1 MQPQILLRQIQ
12 LATAIIENDKIEPI
26 IAYTQKTDGNVTAI
40 DDSVG
45 KSENPKVYYG
55 RTIDQYPYYQ
65 YTLISDMRKVITCA
79 TENQEAVDNGTFTPA
94 AETDPEK
101 RITFQDN
108 QYWYWTVEANGTVER
123 NPISVV
129 TQRQPVSYDDI
140 REIPQGL
147 GYNYYY
153 KVKQAYFCCKKG
165 TETDNDHTYEYYGWY
180 SPSYPDQNNVY
191 IKVSDG
197 DGKVATHYISEAE
210 YKLTPGIGNY
220 DFVPDETKDQ
230 KSVEVNHMYYQGGY
244 KNNDWF
250 KRYVFHL
257 TEGDEKSKEQFDK
270 FNIEVDTISAEDF
283 NKKYGIATT
292 SMNGTEAVDS
302 GQAADSAQSDGTD
315 STEQVSET
323 GQIENTDQM
332 DDTSTISTDGQETE
346 ADGSVSEVESMVSEA
361 GVELVSI
368 ENEISDGTSAETI
381 ADEFQDGT
389 DTETPNVD
397 DVISDNSSAFSAGD
411 ASMVETTRELLEYG
425 LVYING
431 QVDTQGIQNIYNN
444 SIPCIINTNKLGDG
458 NTTLANA
465 VSSYIIKEDSDGH
478 YVNTY
483 MYFFKNKF
491 PDSDQAS
498 LINSNFH
505 TNFNPDGQD
514 NKMEVEGFEEILE
527 YIESENKYRQLGQ
540 TSSISTTSTEE
551 EVSDGTDQLSS
562 GDVELLEKI

>member
-1 MQPQILLRQIQ
+1 M
-12 LATAIIENDKIEPI
+12 
-26 IAYTQKTDGNVTAI
+26 
-40 DDSVG
+40 G

-108 QYWYWTVEANGTVER
+108 QYWYWTVAANGTVER

-165 TETDNDHTYEYYGWY
+165 TETDNDHTYEYYGRY

-346 ADGSVSEVESMVSEA
+346 ADGSVSEVESMVSGA

-551 EVSDGTDQLSS
+551 EVSGNHEQIYKQTGNSKADSIAYIPADHEQISCFVQCVS
-562 GDVELLEKI
+562 DRRIWRYI